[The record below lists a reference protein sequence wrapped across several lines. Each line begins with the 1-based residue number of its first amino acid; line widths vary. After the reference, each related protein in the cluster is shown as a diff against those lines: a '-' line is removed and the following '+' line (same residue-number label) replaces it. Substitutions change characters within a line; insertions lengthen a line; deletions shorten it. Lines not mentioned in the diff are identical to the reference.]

1 MLKND
6 FFWISQG
13 KVATSEGEVN
23 KSVFMSN
30 FSGFNISKIIKMS
43 CFDKVIREIKKWTF
57 IRDTV

>member
-1 MLKND
+1 MT
-6 FFWISQG
+6 FFG
-13 KVATSEGEVN
+13 FPKVKWLHLTGEVN

-57 IRDTV
+57 IGDTV